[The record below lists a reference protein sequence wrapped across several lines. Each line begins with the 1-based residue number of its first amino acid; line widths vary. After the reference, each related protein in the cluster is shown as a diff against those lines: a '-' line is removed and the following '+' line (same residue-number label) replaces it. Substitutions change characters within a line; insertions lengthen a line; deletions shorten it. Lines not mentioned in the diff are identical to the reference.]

1 MTLIFRLGLNVFF
14 DEKGAEIQPPLFAS
28 VRDNQLLGMFGSVVV
43 DAVSYGDGF
52 EGKVFEQVA
61 DWLDVV

>member
-1 MTLIFRLGLNVFF
+1 MWK
-14 DEKGAEIQPPLFAS
+14 KGAEIQPPLFAS
-28 VRDNQLLGMFGSVVV
+28 VADNQLLGVFRPAVV

-52 EGKVFEQVA
+52 EGEVFEQVA